1 MPQGRL
7 LVPVSWYQH
16 SSTNSFK
23 VDGRCAHRCPLHAQL
38 MKLRRAEASPREW
51 ALLATPFVAARA
63 QPPPL
68 PLLLPLLTLPL
79 TDPTPR
85 QIQVNSNTVQQVHTS
100 FHLPHPLRVVEGRK
114 WKAIVFSALLS
125 IPWSQL
131 DSCVHL
137 PCRRPGDTMCKLTVR
152 LLDVAVVIERIA
164 GTCTATPAIVRHTVQ
179 SAAPRTLVPYPPPLR
194 NVVEPSLYHTLSGSW
209 RPLAHPACTPPHVRQ
224 AVEHASRPRVQTGPQ
239 VGSPPCARFIAMK
252 TDRVAAPGDA
262 IAAAL
267 ASHGDII
274 TSPNQHW
281 VPVWPR
287 EPQVLRTYTDGTG
300 GLHEYSRWP
309 QTVIPNMWHVAC
321 IPTRGSDDDLP
332 DVLWISLCPS
342 RDWIEDRFCG
352 LIGHGF
358 LVESIR
364 SDLHRAAEDIIARA
378 RAITGVSPRR
388 MAFVRELILVLQQC
402 VERMRRLPSLPVM
415 AVAVGAHIQRLS
427 LELLGLERYLLIVL
441 PRLESGRDYSST
453 VLPTL
458 GGFVVDRTTAARSV
472 RCGLPTWLV
481 QPFRPDIRVWRV
493 VECTYPPHV
502 PPSHLATVGPQPLAE
517 ITNVAGNWLG
527 SMVFA
532 ISRQLCD
539 LQLPSLAPEIGAV
552 HALKRH
558 RLTLQSKTM
567 TLRLAPRN
575 LACASSLE
583 PSRPLA
589 NSRAVKHTPALSPRP
604 GPGPSTEARTR
615 SANSHD
621 GPRHPS
627 RQYVPSPFYTPPTP
641 WLQALR
647 GVKTLGPPPQS
658 VVYFYPPPFL
668 LDSVCAA
675 APLPQTLR
683 GFVGAR
689 EDDKIPRYLHNLV
702 RIREYCRLRVLDPRL
717 AGRALTIAEWR
728 AALWGDYDQ
737 KPEPVVRGTEGEQR
751 RAKRKH
757 QEKSDIGRLFGDGA
771 AVESYSLA
779 DAPLLN
785 GVPISA
791 EQAARAPV
799 VSTFVIQNTSTL
811 VQ

>member
-1 MPQGRL
+1 MCSRGRNL
-7 LVPVSWYQH
+7 TPVCIFLVVVPV
-16 SSTNSFK
+16 
-23 VDGRCAHRCPLHAQL
+23 
-38 MKLRRAEASPREW
+38 
-51 ALLATPFVAARA
+51 TP
-63 QPPPL
+63 
-68 PLLLPLLTLPL
+68 
-79 TDPTPR
+79 
-85 QIQVNSNTVQQVHTS
+85 
-100 FHLPHPLRVVEGRK
+100 
-114 WKAIVFSALLS
+114 
-125 IPWSQL
+125 
-131 DSCVHL
+131 
-137 PCRRPGDTMCKLTVR
+137 
-152 LLDVAVVIERIA
+152 
-164 GTCTATPAIVRHTVQ
+164 
-179 SAAPRTLVPYPPPLR
+179 
-194 NVVEPSLYHTLSGSW
+194 
-209 RPLAHPACTPPHVRQ
+209 
-224 AVEHASRPRVQTGPQ
+224 
-239 VGSPPCARFIAMK
+239 
-252 TDRVAAPGDA
+252 
-262 IAAAL
+262 
-267 ASHGDII
+267 
-274 TSPNQHW
+274 PNQHW

-287 EPQVLRTYTDGTG
+287 EPQVLRTYTDGTW

-309 QTVIPNMWHVAC
+309 QTVIPNMWHVA
-321 IPTRGSDDDLP
+321 DDDLP

-441 PRLESGRDYSST
+441 PRLESGRDYSSA

-558 RLTLQSKTM
+558 R
-567 TLRLAPRN
+567 
-575 LACASSLE
+575 LE

-791 EQAARAPV
+791 EQAARDPTAHEINWRCELMAIDSAMRWAREALVSAAWGTPSAMTSVLHSFAWFVPPEPRWTGCIERCRALVSLVATWPGCPTYLRRMCQEPLWSAEDYDMIIAELTLFYTNSFVTLFHRLPIVPV
-799 VSTFVIQNTSTL
+799 AFQS
-811 VQ
+811 